1 MAQQYPDLS
10 FAGLFS
16 LIWRHRK
23 FLTILAVITIIVSAI
38 VSLLLTEYYR
48 STVVIFPAR
57 TNSLTLN
64 ESSVRRGNISDFGEE
79 EEAEQL
85 LQIINSE
92 ELLER
97 VIEKN
102 NLYSHYQIEEDD
114 KYARSKIRHKY
125 RSNVTAKRTKYNSI
139 DISVVDIN
147 PQMAANIANSISE
160 FTDSVKNRMIRDRA
174 RTSMPMLE
182 DEYQRINQALTG
194 VMIELDKL
202 QAIGVLSEIERGG
215 LYEAYG
221 LSLRY
226 GDGKVVSEL
235 KEQIETNKKYGDE
248 YDAQRKL
255 RDILS
260 DQLLRF
266 NSYKNQFI
274 ADSDIDI
281 PQKFLVD
288 MAMPADKKS
297 YPVRWLVVMGALF
310 SVLLFALILL
320 IIRDN
325 YQGIFSEDLQK

>member
-310 SVLLFALILL
+310 SVLLFAVILL

>member
-16 LIWRHRK
+16 LIWRHGR

-85 LQIINSE
+85 LQIINSA

-97 VIEKN
+97 VIDKN
-102 NLYSHYQIEEDD
+102 NLYSHYNILEDD

-139 DISVVDIN
+139 DISVVDVN

-182 DEYQRINQALTG
+182 DEYQRLNQALTG
-194 VMIELDKL
+194 VMNELDKL

-221 LSLRY
+221 QSLRY
-226 GDGKVVSEL
+226 GDGKIVNEL
-235 KEQIETNKKYGDE
+235 REQIETNKKFGDE

-255 RDILS
+255 RDILT
-260 DQLLRF
+260 DQILRF
-266 NSYKNQFI
+266 NNYKNQFI
-274 ADSDIDI
+274 ADSEINI

-288 MAMPADKKS
+288 MAIPADKKS

-310 SVLLFALILL
+310 SVLLFAVILL
-320 IIRDN
+320 ILRDHYEGMFN
-325 YQGIFSEDLQK
+325 KDPQK

>member
-23 FLTILAVITIIVSAI
+23 FLTILAIITIIVSAI

-48 STVVIFPAR
+48 STAVIFPAR

-85 LQIINSE
+85 LQVINSE

-97 VIEKN
+97 VIDKN
-102 NLYSHYQIEEDD
+102 NLYQHYEIQEND

-139 DISVVDIN
+139 DISVVDID
-147 PQMAANIANSISE
+147 PQMAANIANSVSE

-174 RTSMPMLE
+174 RTSMPMLD
-182 DEYQRINQALTG
+182 DEYQRLNQTLTEVIN
-194 VMIELDKL
+194 ELDKL

-221 LSLRY
+221 QSMRY
-226 GDGKVVSEL
+226 GDGKIVDEL
-235 KEQIETNKKYGDE
+235 REQIETNKKYGDE
-248 YDAQRKL
+248 YDNQRKH
-255 RDILS
+255 RDILT
-260 DQLLRF
+260 DQILRF

-274 ADSDIDI
+274 ADTAIDI

-288 MAMPADKKS
+288 IAMPADKKS

-310 SVLLFALILL
+310 SVLLFAVILL
-320 IIRDN
+320 ILREN
-325 YQGIFSEDLQK
+325 YEGIFSKDSQI

>member
-16 LIWRHRK
+16 LIWRHRR
-23 FLTILAVITIIVSAI
+23 FLTILAAITIIVSAI

-85 LQIINSE
+85 LQIIDSE

-97 VIEKN
+97 VINKN
-102 NLYSHYQIEEDD
+102 NLYRHYKIEEND
-114 KYARSKIRHKY
+114 KYAWSKIRHKY

-139 DISVVDIN
+139 DISVVDVD

-174 RTSMPMLE
+174 RTSMPMLD
-182 DEYQRINQALTG
+182 DEYQRLNHTLTE
-194 VMIELDKL
+194 VMDELDKL
-202 QAIGVLSEIERGG
+202 QAMGVLSEIERGG

-221 LSLRY
+221 QSLRY
-226 GDGKVVSEL
+226 GDGKIVNEL
-235 KEQIETNKKYGDE
+235 REQIETNKKYGDE
-248 YDAQRKL
+248 YDNQRKQ
-255 RDILS
+255 RDILT
-260 DQLLRF
+260 DQILRF

-274 ADSDIDI
+274 ADTGIDI

-288 MAMPADKKS
+288 KAIPADKKS

-310 SVLLFALILL
+310 SVLLFAVILL
-320 IIRDN
+320 ILRENYESIFNRDP
-325 YQGIFSEDLQK
+325 QI

>member
-16 LIWRHRK
+16 LVWRNSK

-97 VIEKN
+97 VIDKN
-102 NLYSHYQIEEDD
+102 NLYSHYKIQEDD

-125 RSNVTAKRTKYNSI
+125 RNNVTAKRTKYNSI

-160 FTDSVKNRMIRDRA
+160 FTDSVKNRMIRERA
-174 RTSMPMLE
+174 RTSMPMLD
-182 DEYQRINQALTG
+182 DEYQRLNQALTG
-194 VMIELDKL
+194 VTNELDKL

-221 LSLRY
+221 QSLRY
-226 GDGKVVSEL
+226 GDGKIVNEL
-235 KEQIETNKKYGDE
+235 REQIETNKKYGDE

-255 RDILS
+255 RDVLT
-260 DQLLRF
+260 DQILRF

-288 MAMPADKKS
+288 MAVPADKKS

-310 SVLLFALILL
+310 SVLLFAVILL
-320 IIRDN
+320 ILREN
-325 YQGIFSEDLQK
+325 YEGIFSKDSEK

>member
-16 LIWRHRK
+16 LVWRHSK

-97 VIEKN
+97 VIDKN
-102 NLYSHYQIEEDD
+102 NLYSHYKIQEDD

-160 FTDSVKNRMIRDRA
+160 FTDSVKNRMIRERA
-174 RTSMPMLE
+174 RTSMPMLD
-182 DEYQRINQALTG
+182 DEYQRLNQALTG
-194 VMIELDKL
+194 VTNELDKL

-221 LSLRY
+221 QSLRY
-226 GDGKVVSEL
+226 GDGKIVNEL
-235 KEQIETNKKYGDE
+235 REQIETNKKYGDE

-255 RDILS
+255 RDVLT
-260 DQLLRF
+260 DQILRF

-288 MAMPADKKS
+288 MAVPADKKS

-310 SVLLFALILL
+310 SVLLFAVILL
-320 IIRDN
+320 ILREN
-325 YQGIFSEDLQK
+325 YEGIFSKDSEK

>member
-16 LIWRHRK
+16 LIWRHIK

-97 VIEKN
+97 VIDKN
-102 NLYSHYQIEEDD
+102 NLYSHYKIQEDD

-174 RTSMPMLE
+174 RTSMPMLD
-182 DEYQRINQALTG
+182 DEYQRLDQALTG
-194 VMIELDKL
+194 VTNELDKL

-221 LSLRY
+221 QSLRY
-226 GDGKVVSEL
+226 GDGKIVNEL
-235 KEQIETNKKYGDE
+235 REQIETNKKYGDE

-255 RDILS
+255 RDILT
-260 DQLLRF
+260 DQILRF

-288 MAMPADKKS
+288 MAVPADKKS

-310 SVLLFALILL
+310 SVLLFAVILL
-320 IIRDN
+320 ILREN
-325 YQGIFSEDLQK
+325 YEGIFSKDPEK

>member
-16 LIWRHRK
+16 LVWRNSK
-23 FLTILAVITIIVSAI
+23 FLTILAVITIFVSAI

-97 VIEKN
+97 VIDKN
-102 NLYSHYQIEEDD
+102 NLYSHYKIQEDD

-125 RSNVTAKRTKYNSI
+125 RNNVTAKRTKYNSI

-160 FTDSVKNRMIRDRA
+160 FTDSVKNRMIRERA
-174 RTSMPMLE
+174 RTSMPMLD
-182 DEYQRINQALTG
+182 DEYQRLNQALTG
-194 VMIELDKL
+194 VTNELDKL

-221 LSLRY
+221 QSLRY
-226 GDGKVVSEL
+226 GDGKIVNEL
-235 KEQIETNKKYGDE
+235 REQIETNKKYGDE

-255 RDILS
+255 RDVLT
-260 DQLLRF
+260 DQILRF

-288 MAMPADKKS
+288 MAVPADKKS

-310 SVLLFALILL
+310 SVLLFAVILL
-320 IIRDN
+320 ILREN
-325 YQGIFSEDLQK
+325 YEGIFSKDSEK